1 MSNLRRI
8 FLNKEEKTKEN
19 SLVYAGSYLSTLLS
33 CFLFFFLSFFIFYF
47 FQLQYERFKNFATE
61 EFVLQ
66 NGGILCPGE
75 GCGNGLML
83 EDATR
88 RIICYRSRGGCGV
101 SPYTVLLSK
110 VEAVLLLKSLLNIL
124 IYRGF
129 LKKR

>member
-1 MSNLRRI
+1 MDQRWISPICENPLKI
-8 FLNKEEKTKEN
+8 F
-19 SLVYAGSYLSTLLS
+19 VFFVFCA
-33 CFLFFFLSFFIFYF
+33 LFFFLSFFIYIFYF
-47 FQLQYERFKNFATE
+47 QYERFKNFATE